1 MRRFTLRTLMAIA
14 LVVVILGG
22 LSAVFFMAEGNVPT
36 VTFDFDQKEFVFE
49 NVLRQEGNIY
59 PDLFADFKEMMPGDS
74 RSQTIRVKVE
84 NLEDGYIYLYL
95 RTEPVWQDNPAEIT
109 SAEAEGWKAL
119 TDQALSQMNLVIRQ
133 DEQELTKAALAEG
146 VFLGKFRRDGALD
159 LDVTLEIPIEVGNE
173 LQSLRGEIG
182 WVFTAEYYKDP
193 DVSTDPDNPNNPNNP
208 DNPDNP
214 DAPNRPGLDKG
225 GHYAYI
231 IGYPDGL
238 VHPEYQIT
246 RAESTTIFFR
256 MLLEESRQYYWSQVN
271 PYPDVAPYQWFN
283 NAISTMTNA
292 GIVEGYPD
300 GSFRPDG
307 NITRAE
313 FAAMAVRFFTGEDAE
328 VSDNVFPDVQDHWAN
343 YEINL
348 AYAHDLIQGYP
359 DGTFKPDQEITRA
372 EAITIVNRVLER
384 YPHKDHLLEDMI
396 RWPDNM
402 DESIWYYADVQEATN
417 SHVFDMHRDEKP
429 LPHEHW
435 TSLLPVR
442 DWAALERSWSEYN
455 SSHNPGE
462 IVSSKDTAIFKN

>member
-1 MRRFTLRTLMAIA
+1 MRRLTFRTLMAIA
-14 LVVVILGG
+14 LAVAILGG

-36 VTFDFDQKEFVFE
+36 VTFDFDQKKFIFE

-59 PDLFADFKEMMPGDS
+59 PDLFTDFKEMMPGDS

-193 DVSTDPDNPNNPNNP
+193 DVSTDPDKPDNPNNPNIPN
-208 DNPDNP
+208 NP

-256 MLLEESRQYYWSQVN
+256 MLLEESRQYYWS
-271 PYPDVAPYQWFN
+271 PFHSPSAPFL
-283 NAISTMTNA
+283 
-292 GIVEGYPD
+292 
-300 GSFRPDG
+300 SFFSLSLLGCGEAPEL
-307 NITRAE
+307 IPK
-313 FAAMAVRFFTGEDAE
+313 TGHTGG
-328 VSDNVFPDVQDHWAN
+328 PG
-343 YEINL
+343 L
-348 AYAHDLIQGYP
+348 P
-359 DGTFKPDQEITRA
+359 
-372 EAITIVNRVLER
+372 
-384 YPHKDHLLEDMI
+384 LLWI
-396 RWPDNM
+396 
-402 DESIWYYADVQEATN
+402 DESFPFLMP
-417 SHVFDMHRDEKP
+417 SF
-429 LPHEHW
+429 
-435 TSLLPVR
+435 
-442 DWAALERSWSEYN
+442 
-455 SSHNPGE
+455 
-462 IVSSKDTAIFKN
+462 